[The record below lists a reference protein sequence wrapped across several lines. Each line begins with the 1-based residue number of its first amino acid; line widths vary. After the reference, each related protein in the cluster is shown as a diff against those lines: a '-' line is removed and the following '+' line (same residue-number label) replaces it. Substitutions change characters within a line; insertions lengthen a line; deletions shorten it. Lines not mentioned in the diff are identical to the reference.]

1 MVSSVLIF
9 WLVDCEYRTRHRKL
23 SWDRLEPVFIRN
35 FINWAIQCFSWSCFL
50 FRENENIGQLIFGNF
65 VFGFASEKTKKIPKW
80 TCYQCQRPI
89 FALNVQNCLPR
100 MIGLIP
106 QGDWGIKCNTSCRAG
121 LVGQRINLKLTL
133 KPEAIEE
140 KHHCLCFISSIIDF
154 PKLNENVYIFV
165 VKCF

>member
-1 MVSSVLIF
+1 MLWAKKPWENTFKVALSENFLQFIYIF
-9 WLVDCEYRTRHRKL
+9 VFNLNKYAVYMYYRSDT
-23 SWDRLEPVFIRN
+23 VT
-35 FINWAIQCFSWSCFL
+35 
-50 FRENENIGQLIFGNF
+50 ENE
-65 VFGFASEKTKKIPKW
+65 KIPKW
-80 TCYQCQRPI
+80 TCFQCQRPI
-89 FALNVQNCLPR
+89 FALNVQNYLPR

-121 LVGQRINLKLTL
+121 LVGHRINLKLTL

>member
-1 MVSSVLIF
+1 MSQKALRKYIQSGTV
-9 WLVDCEYRTRHRKL
+9 RKL
-23 SWDRLEPVFIRN
+23 FAIYSIYIFVFNLNKYAVYYR
-35 FINWAIQCFSWSCFL
+35 SDTVT
-50 FRENENIGQLIFGNF
+50 ENE
-65 VFGFASEKTKKIPKW
+65 KIPKC

-89 FALNVQNCLPR
+89 FALNVQKILPR

-106 QGDWGIKCNTSCRAG
+106 KGDWGIKCNTSCRAG

-140 KHHCLCFISSIIDF
+140 KHHCLCFFSSIIDF

>member
-1 MVSSVLIF
+1 MLWAKKPWENTFKVALSENFLQFIYIF
-9 WLVDCEYRTRHRKL
+9 VFNLNKYAVYYRSDT
-23 SWDRLEPVFIRN
+23 VT
-35 FINWAIQCFSWSCFL
+35 
-50 FRENENIGQLIFGNF
+50 ENE
-65 VFGFASEKTKKIPKW
+65 KIPKW

-89 FALNVQNCLPR
+89 FALNVQNYLPR

-140 KHHCLCFISSIIDF
+140 KHHCLCFFSSIIDF